1 MKIKQIIGILTA
13 TMAIISMAGAA
24 HHVPK
29 SSPNGIKFPAGYQN
43 WKVISMSHRVDN
55 KTVRV
60 IYGNNKAIKAAHVG
74 KTNPWPNGA
83 ILGKV
88 VWKQKEAE
96 DWKKAIVPGKFVH
109 AEFMFKDS
117 KKYAKTGGWGWAR
130 WKGMDQVP
138 YGKDAN
144 VAQECL
150 ACHTPVK
157 SKDWVFTEPA
167 MLPKVH
173 K

>member
-1 MKIKQIIGILTA
+1 MKIKQLLSAFAVAFLVSGVV
-13 TMAIISMAGAA
+13 SAA

-29 SSPNGIKFPAGYQN
+29 PSPNGIKFPKGYQN
-43 WKVISMSHRVDN
+43 WRVISMSHRVDN

-60 IYGNNKAIKAAHVG
+60 IYGNKKAIAAARAG
-74 KTNPWPNGA
+74 KTNPWPDGA
-83 ILGKV
+83 VIGKV
-88 VWKQKEAE
+88 VWKQKEAV
-96 DWKKAIVPGKFVH
+96 DWKGAIVPGKFVH
-109 AEFMFKDS
+109 AEFMFKNA
-117 KKYAKTGGWGWAR
+117 KKYASTGGWGWAR

-138 YGKDAN
+138 HGKDAN
-144 VAQECL
+144 VAQECV

-157 SKDWVFTEPA
+157 NKDWVFTEPA